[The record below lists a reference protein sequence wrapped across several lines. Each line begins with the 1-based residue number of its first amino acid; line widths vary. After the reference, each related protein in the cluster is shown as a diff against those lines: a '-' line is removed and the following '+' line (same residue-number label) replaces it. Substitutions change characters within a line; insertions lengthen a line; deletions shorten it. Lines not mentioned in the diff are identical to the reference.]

1 MFTLEELLSKK
12 NQSMA
17 FSYLSKKKDGCGKDG
32 MKLSRLQEYWELNKE
47 RICQEI
53 GEGIYTPGIVEMY
66 EILKPNGKKRTLSKW
81 NSIDRFITRLLEQK
95 LTRYIEPTFLENS
108 LAYQE
113 GKGVLC
119 AVMKAKEYIEKGY
132 EYVME
137 IDIKDYFDNIPIN
150 RLEML
155 IAERISDERVL
166 NLIKKYLNCKVSKDG
181 IISMKE
187 KGLVQG
193 CSISPVLSNLYLHE
207 LDIYMQKKELLWFR
221 YADNIYIYVQNSEKS
236 SEIYADICEK
246 VIQEFDL
253 NINEKRSGIC
263 SVFSKKVL
271 GYEFY
276 KKGDFVEVRRAK
288 LQQDEVNSNWN
299 RTIV

>member
-181 IISMKE
+181 I
-187 KGLVQG
+187 
-193 CSISPVLSNLYLHE
+193 
-207 LDIYMQKKELLWFR
+207 
-221 YADNIYIYVQNSEKS
+221 
-236 SEIYADICEK
+236 
-246 VIQEFDL
+246 
-253 NINEKRSGIC
+253 
-263 SVFSKKVL
+263 
-271 GYEFY
+271 
-276 KKGDFVEVRRAK
+276 
-288 LQQDEVNSNWN
+288 
-299 RTIV
+299 